1 MHHSLTLLEDAP
13 SELKSSV
20 TMTVHMEP
28 LDHHEEA
35 HDDSVDL
42 VHSVDDVSINN
53 FTPSLP
59 SLINRLPESDA
70 HSVSSVGS
78 TDGDTISDH
87 ASDADYDEITY
98 NEIPA
103 LAGRARDQR
112 SEPSDE
118 EMEAVMMSDRTIVP
132 PTPTMTQRMPHIS
145 SESASK
151 PDPMPEHVR
160 VIGMSLADEP
170 YQLPDRPLRLVYL
183 GNTTTTNVHVLV
195 LMAKA
200 YGAMT
205 GSSSAKEAMWDVA
218 APPFKSDRLVLQSLS
233 DLSTPV
239 EVIRAVDLSSNSQAC
254 PSIKTV
260 GGKTFDL
267 RVLKPDLILLHRTDS
282 DSAWLPFVKTVAL
295 YGTPI
300 VEVQNDLCH
309 GTVGDASPSCFVT
322 QTAQG
327 DNCLR
332 LSLVSSPGDE
342 EDEPSNKEVP
352 LTRSAFHALEDDVL
366 SRHLAYLADRAKKL
380 DELRNNVKDMEMCVQ
395 PVKQSEPPK
404 LKSSLASF
412 FTRTAARSLLALLM
426 FFFATSLQVYFLRQE
441 SPASELATRT
451 PVLQAALHNSG
462 FAKVNV
468 TDILR
473 YPVTTSIVGNSTTT
487 AVAFPTAVHVH
498 VAKSDQLLVSL
509 PKAYW
514 KSGQIGVFKNGKPL
528 TNVSNT
534 RVIDGVLA
542 ISLPPSDAHGQ
553 IQISVISTNVPLR
566 NETIKVDLG
575 NRLLQ
580 RATYENAAKGVQQD
594 VTVVHNAAKLAQAKV
609 VSDVHSVFNMSAYC
623 VRALGSNIL
632 EGVKSTGNAI
642 GSVSNHTTHG
652 LSYMGGLTY
661 NKTSDLGSFVKS
673 AIPQR
678 HHWIRA
684 RNNALKIRTR
694 LLRKSTA
701 PKQIADKPHR
711 GFSEVLSN
719 MKAQFAELQ
728 KRIPSFNALK
738 RSSSSEQLSKASQ
751 TATKV
756 KLNVETVVR
765 PKMRKTASSATDT
778 VKIIKARKQTK
789 STGKKLRS

>member
-1 MHHSLTLLEDAP
+1 
-13 SELKSSV
+13 
-20 TMTVHMEP
+20 MTVHMEP
-28 LDHHEEA
+28 LDHHEDA
-35 HDDSVDL
+35 HDDSANL
-42 VHSVDDVSINN
+42 VYSVDDVSVND

-59 SLINRLPESDA
+59 SLTNRLPESDA
-70 HSVSSVGS
+70 HSVSDVGS
-78 TDGDTISDH
+78 TSGDTISDN
-87 ASDADYDEITY
+87 ASDADYDEISY

-103 LAGRARDQR
+103 LAARALYEE

-118 EMEAVMMSDRTIVP
+118 DMERVLRSDRTIVP
-132 PTPTMTQRMPHIS
+132 PTPTMAQRMPHIS
-145 SESASK
+145 SQSASK

-183 GNTTTTNVHVLV
+183 GDALNTNMTVLTI
-195 LMAKA
+195 MAKV

-205 GSSSAKEAMWDVA
+205 GCSGGKDAILDAASNDHTDRGADVFRTLA
-218 APPFKSDRLVLQSLS
+218 
-233 DLSTPV
+233 DLRTPV
-239 EVIRAVDLSSNSQAC
+239 EMTRAIQFNNNSETGPA
-254 PSIKTV
+254 IMTMDREK
-260 GGKTFDL
+260 FDL
-267 RVLKPDLILLHRTDS
+267 KVYRPDLVVLHRADS
-282 DSAWLPFVKTVAL
+282 EHAWLPFFKMVAL
-295 YGTPI
+295 HGIPV
-300 VEVQNDLCH
+300 VEVQDELLRS
-309 GTVGDASPSCFVT
+309 TVDDASPVCVVT
-322 QTAQG
+322 QTVQG
-327 DNCLR
+327 NHCLR
-332 LSLVSSPGDE
+332 LSLVSSPDDGD
-342 EDEPSNKEVP
+342 DEPSNKEVP
-352 LTRSAFHALEDDVL
+352 LSEDAFYALDDDVL
-366 SRHLAYLADRAKKL
+366 SRHVAFLTDRAKKL
-380 DELRNNVKDMEMCVQ
+380 EEPKENIKDMEMSVQ
-395 PVKQSEPPK
+395 PAKQSEPPK
-404 LKSSLASF
+404 FMSILASF
-412 FTRTAARSLLALLM
+412 FTKTAAKSLLALLM
-426 FFFATSLQVYFLRQE
+426 LFFATSLQAYFLRQE

-462 FAKVNV
+462 FAKVNA

-498 VAKSDQLLVSL
+498 VAKSDQLIVSL

-528 TNVSNT
+528 SNVSNA

-542 ISLPPSDAHGQ
+542 ISLPPADAHGQ
-553 IQISVISTNVPLR
+553 VQISVISTNLPLR

-623 VRALGSNIL
+623 VRVFGSNIL

-673 AIPQR
+673 AFPQR
-678 HHWIRA
+678 RHWIRA

-711 GFSEVLSN
+711 GFAEVLSS

-728 KRIPSFNALK
+728 KQIPSFNALK
-738 RSSSSEQLSKASQ
+738 RSTPSEQRSKASQ
-751 TATKV
+751 TASKV
-756 KLNVETVVR
+756 KLNVETVMR

-778 VKIIKARKQTK
+778 VKIIKARKQPK
-789 STGKKLRS
+789 STDKKLKS